1 MEKQHISLSELNFR
15 IREAIQDNFSEGCWV
30 VAEINEININRKGH
44 CYLELIDKDVINNKI
59 TARARGT
66 IWSFTYRM
74 LKAYFESET
83 GKGLERG
90 IKILV
95 KVNVQ
100 YHEQY
105 GLSLNIT
112 DIDPVYTMGDLAK
125 RRQETINRLK
135 EEGIFDMNKETVIP
149 ELPQRIAIISSP
161 TAAGFGDFVNQL
173 DNNEAN
179 YKLHHKL
186 FPANMQGNEAVGSVI
201 NALDQI
207 YNYDDFFDVVVLIR
221 GGGSKTDLAC
231 FDEYDIAVNI
241 AQFPLP
247 VITGIGHERDE
258 SIADMVANTSLKTP
272 TAVAEYLINCF
283 SDAEAHINQL
293 RQNIVD
299 LSRNILSRESEKLKI
314 ITRRFQ
320 PLIRVSI
327 SEKENKLLLYGQIL
341 LNSTTKTLNTK
352 RRNITQFQNK
362 ISQQAQS
369 TIKNNARQL
378 ETKTQRLNT
387 GLKILFIEE
396 ANRLNMFGNK
406 LELLKPEAILKRG
419 YSITRKNGK
428 VITSSNNLEKGDEIE
443 TILLEGTILSSVV
456 GKQP

>member
-314 ITRRFQ
+314 TTQRFQ